1 MQAHRPMTLTDPNP
15 LPAVQIAAQWI
26 PQLVLVLLVMASG
39 TCWVYRC
46 WWARCQDAHQR
57 DARLITVLPGPS
69 ADAAG
74 AHALWSHLSGLQP
87 PWFKRLLFGTPHLS
101 WEILMSQQETRI
113 QVWVPGTIPPGLVEH
128 ALQAAWPGTRTRTDT
143 PTHPLA
149 GSEPDEGQQQL
160 AVGGTLRLARAEA
173 VPIRTRFEDNDD
185 PLRAILAAGTELAA
199 DETLCV
205 QLLARPVA
213 GRARTG
219 TGEPAASA
227 TLASRVVSEVLDLL
241 TPGPTST
248 RASTSPPQR
257 RGEAE
262 RDRLETSAR
271 NRAMVDKRHHTCWHT
286 HLRYVATTRVP
297 TPAGPQRHE
306 AAQARLR
313 ARAHALASGFASLAG
328 HNAYRRRRLRHPLW
342 TIEQRRLSRGD
353 LLSVPELATLA
364 HLPTAG
370 STNLERAGAPA
381 LPAPSAVA
389 TTGAGVKPLGHSDL
403 QPIRPIGLR
412 VADARHHLHVLGAT
426 GSGKSTL
433 LARMILDDVEQGR
446 GTILL
451 DPKGD
456 LVTDLLDRLPTRAAE
471 RLVLIDA
478 DQPHDVPCLNPLH
491 GADTDLVVDNLTSI
505 FARVYSGFWGPRTD
519 DLFRAAC
526 LTLRAQA
533 SVSTLADLPRLLTEP
548 AFRARLVSGLS
559 QPTLNGFW
567 QWYEQLSDASRSQL
581 ISPLMN
587 KLRAFLLRPFVH
599 RTLAAGESTVDLT
612 RVLDGGVCLVRIPK
626 GSLGDDTTRL
636 LGSLLVAQVWQAT
649 TARAG
654 LEPPQRRDA
663 SLILDECQNFLHLP
677 FGLEDL
683 LAEARGFRLSL
694 TLAHQHLGQ
703 LDRGL
708 REGIATNARN
718 KVFFTASPTDARE
731 LARHTQPRLGEY
743 DLTHLHAFHAAA
755 RLTAHSG
762 ETDACTLAT
771 EPLPEPIAGRATHLR
786 QHATHRH
793 DAPSTPAAST
803 SGQQTAESAC
813 PDDAATP
820 ASHPSEMD
828 RTTTRRIVDPRR

>member
-1 MQAHRPMTLTDPNP
+1 MLTHRPMTPTDPNP
-15 LPAVQIAAQWI
+15 LPMLPIAAQWI
-26 PQLVLVLLVMASG
+26 PHLLLVLLVVTSG
-39 TCWVYRC
+39 ACWAYRC
-46 WWARCQDAHQR
+46 WWARCQEAYQR
-57 DARLITVLPGPS
+57 GARLVTVLPGPS
-69 ADAAG
+69 AEAAG
-74 AHALWSHLSGLQP
+74 AHAVWSHLSGLQP

-101 WEILMSQQETRI
+101 WEIVLRQQETRI

-143 PTHPLA
+143 PTHPL
-149 GSEPDEGQQQL
+149 GLPEPDEGQRQL
-160 AVGGTLRLARAEA
+160 AVGGTLRLARADA
-173 VPIRTRFEDNDD
+173 LPLRIRFEENDD

-219 TGEPAASA
+219 TGEQAATA
-227 TLASRVVSEVLDLL
+227 TLASRVLSEVLDLI
-241 TPGPTST
+241 TPGPTS
-248 RASTSPPQR
+248 RRSSTSPPQR

-262 RDRLETSAR
+262 RDRLATSAR

-286 HLRYVATTRVP
+286 HLRYIATTRVP
-297 TPAGPQRHE
+297 THANLQRQQ
-306 AAQARLR
+306 AAQARLT
-313 ARAHALASGFASLAG
+313 ARAHALASGFACLAG

-364 HLPTAG
+364 HLPTG
-370 STNLERAGAPA
+370 RSTNLERAGAPA
-381 LPAPSAVA
+381 LPAPAAVA

-403 QPIRPIGLR
+403 QHTRPVGLR

-456 LVTDLLDRLPTRAAE
+456 LVTDLLDRLPAAAAE

-491 GADTDLVVDNLTSI
+491 GGDTDLVVDNLTSI

-526 LTLRAQA
+526 LTLRAHA
-533 SVSTLADLPRLLTEP
+533 GVSTLADLPRLLTEP

-559 QPTLNGFW
+559 QPTLTGFW
-567 QWYEQLSDASRSQL
+567 QWYEHLTDTSRSQL

-599 RTLAAGESTVDLT
+599 RTLAAGASTVDLT

-636 LGSLLVAQVWQAT
+636 LGSLLVAHVWQAT

-654 LEPPQRRDA
+654 LDPQQRRDA

-677 FGLEDL
+677 FPLEDL
-683 LAEARGFRLSL
+683 LAEV
-694 TLAHQHLGQ
+694 
-703 LDRGL
+703 DRSRFG
-708 REGIATNARN
+708 G
-718 KVFFTASPTDARE
+718 
-731 LARHTQPRLGEY
+731 QPRVVIDCL
-743 DLTHLHAFHAAA
+743 
-755 RLTAHSG
+755 
-762 ETDACTLAT
+762 
-771 EPLPEPIAGRATHLR
+771 
-786 QHATHRH
+786 
-793 DAPSTPAAST
+793 
-803 SGQQTAESAC
+803 
-813 PDDAATP
+813 
-820 ASHPSEMD
+820 
-828 RTTTRRIVDPRR
+828 